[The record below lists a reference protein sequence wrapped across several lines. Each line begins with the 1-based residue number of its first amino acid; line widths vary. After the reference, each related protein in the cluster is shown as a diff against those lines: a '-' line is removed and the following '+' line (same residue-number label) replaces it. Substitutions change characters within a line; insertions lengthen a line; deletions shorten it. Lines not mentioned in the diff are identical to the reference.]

1 MYPPDC
7 PYVSLHGAHASA
19 FGLELPPRTNLFHPP
34 AETASRRTQVTVT
47 TGLPSA
53 SNIKP
58 CGIQG
63 GHLADAVGNRPEA
76 VFLQNSQVGYLRHIV
91 AELPDETPAGPS
103 AIPEGLAASTSAAGH
118 LTQPPARGRAV
129 ATNKQKRAAAAA
141 AAPSADPQDPD
152 YDIGKE
158 KRPRP
163 ASTPAKRRQQQGQK
177 QQRQT
182 RQVGKKQPQGKQEP
196 QPPGQQQQQQQQQQP
211 EHRPWIQRFRDF
223 TFVTFVLNLLAE
235 ASAAAFT
242 ATAGGGGETD
252 NNGAAPPPTELGAAD
267 APESAAIPT
276 AAAARSTAPTAA
288 DVDMQETEAAAARGD
303 PPPTCLNRI
312 YTFCGRLGLRDTL
325 AEQVQG
331 TAKQDAIEAANT
343 GRGEETANVAALT
356 TAKMIEA
363 CKGCKK
369 RTAALGGPTTPA
381 IEAESLP
388 RRDSLESANPP
399 PQVPVG
405 IPACAAFSPPGNPLS
420 CFGVDAQMAPA
431 DATGRQFGTAADLQA
446 APGSE
451 DDGRRADDV
460 NGSDLMAFLRWLYFG
475 RQGEDDGDAEAPA
488 DKGTATAAGAA
499 AAAAGEPMA
508 AAAADATNTT
518 TGGFLAAVAVAAVE
532 NQPLQKLLDEWK
544 GDDDE
549 DDDVGQY
556 FVDSVMEPAVPSTL
570 PPSLHPSGG
579 PVGADVWR
587 TSACVGDDC
596 WSGHPGSSG
605 TCAHVRPL
613 PGTPPGQKDK
623 YDGDPLY
630 DVLHGDPAAC
640 DRRDELMEIAIS
652 LEAANNAPL
661 SWAS

>member
-1 MYPPDC
+1 MLRKRATGAPP
-7 PYVSLHGAHASA
+7 VLGAKATAAVTVASA
-19 FGLELPPRTNLFHPP
+19 VANMPT
-34 AETASRRTQVTVT
+34 RRGGAGTKKRSAVAAAPVTVT

-182 RQVGKKQPQGKQEP
+182 RQ
-196 QPPGQQQQQQQQQQP
+196 
-211 EHRPWIQRFRDF
+211 RFRDF

-312 YTFCGRLGLRDTL
+312 YTFCGRLGLRDTV

-381 IEAESLP
+381 IE
-388 RRDSLESANPP
+388 
-399 PQVPVG
+399 
-405 IPACAAFSPPGNPLS
+405 
-420 CFGVDAQMAPA
+420 MAPA
-431 DATGRQFGTAADLQA
+431 DATGRQLGAAADLQA

-518 TGGFLAAVAVAAVE
+518 TGGFPAAVAVAAVE